1 MIISLMNKVNYKL
14 QNKVSTNLQVL
25 VIDFYL
31 IKHLNSFNVLVEK
44 YIWNF
49 KLKKKLILII
59 TVESTINNYKGNK

>member
-1 MIISLMNKVNYKL
+1 MIISLMNKVNYRL

-44 YIWNF
+44 YIRNF
-49 KLKKKLILII
+49 KLKKKIDID
-59 TVESTINNYKGNK
+59 NNGRKYNK

>member
-49 KLKKKLILII
+49 KLKKKFDID
-59 TVESTINNYKGNK
+59 NNGRKYNK

>member
-49 KLKKKLILII
+49 KLKKKIDID
-59 TVESTINNYKGNK
+59 NNGRKYNK

>member
-1 MIISLMNKVNYKL
+1 MIISLMNKVNYRL

-49 KLKKKLILII
+49 KLKKKIDID
-59 TVESTINNYKGNK
+59 NNGRKYNK

>member
-1 MIISLMNKVNYKL
+1 MIISLMNKVNYRL

>member
-1 MIISLMNKVNYKL
+1 MIISLMNKVNYRL

-49 KLKKKLILII
+49 KLKKKFDID
-59 TVESTINNYKGNK
+59 NNGRKYNK